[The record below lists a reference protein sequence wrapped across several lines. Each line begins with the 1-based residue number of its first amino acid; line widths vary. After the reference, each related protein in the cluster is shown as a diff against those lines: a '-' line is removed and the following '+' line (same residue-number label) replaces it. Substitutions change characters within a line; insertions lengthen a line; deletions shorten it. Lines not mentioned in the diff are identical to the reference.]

1 MTNTQKRA
9 SNKPRGQ
16 GYLVWQRLKRH
27 KGAMVGLV
35 VLIFILLVVIFADVL
50 YDYDAVIKQN
60 ISERLQGPSW
70 EHPFGTDEMGRDIL
84 ARVVHGSR
92 PSVLIGVA
100 SAIFSTVIGA
110 SLGAIA
116 GFYGGRMG
124 EVLMRLADMLAAIPT
139 TLIAIVIAASLGTSV
154 PNLILAC
161 SVGGIPGMMRL
172 MRSSVLQCRSA
183 EYVEAIRARGATE
196 GYILI
201 KHIVPNSITPIFVN
215 FTLRVS
221 GVIILLSGL
230 SFLGL
235 GIQPPA
241 PEWGALLSNARTY
254 IRDYSYLCVFPGLSI
269 MVCILS
275 LNLLGDGLRDALDP
289 KLK

>member
-1 MTNTQKRA
+1 MSKTKKEVG
-9 SNKPRGQ
+9 NKPKSQ
-16 GYLVWQRLKRH
+16 GYLVWLRLKRH
-27 KGAMVGLV
+27 KGAMIGLA
-35 VLIFILLVVIFADVL
+35 VLIFILLVAIFADFL
-50 YDYDAVIKQN
+50 YDYDVVIKQDIKN
-60 ISERLQGPSW
+60 RLQSPSW

-92 PSVLIGVA
+92 PSVFIGVA

-116 GFYGGRMG
+116 GFYGGKLG

-161 SVGGIPGMMRL
+161 SVGGIPSMMRL
-172 MRSSVLQCRSA
+172 MRSSVLQCRNSD
-183 EYVEAIRARGATE
+183 YVEAIRARGATE
-196 GYILI
+196 NYILV

-221 GVIILLSGL
+221 GVIILLAGL

-269 MVCILS
+269 MLCILS